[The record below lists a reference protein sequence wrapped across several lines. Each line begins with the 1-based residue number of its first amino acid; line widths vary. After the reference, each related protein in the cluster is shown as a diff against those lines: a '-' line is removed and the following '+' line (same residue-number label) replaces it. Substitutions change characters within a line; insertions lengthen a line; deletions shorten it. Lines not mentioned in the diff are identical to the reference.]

1 MPQEQ
6 TKHFSVGID
15 TGGFTGIGVYDCRA
29 NRLHSVHTTDFFGAK
44 EFLLGNFEKENLKI
58 FVEVPPE
65 FIYTRNNE
73 RGAVRD
79 KKAIHIGGNRREAI
93 LLAESF
99 RREGLDVREVPPIR
113 QTKWTA
119 DEFKRHLKSDL
130 RTNQH
135 ERDAARIAFLYAGKR
150 L

>member
-1 MPQEQ
+1 MTQEQ
-6 TKHFSVGID
+6 GKIFRVGVD
-15 TGGFTGIGVYDCRA
+15 TGGFTGIGVFDCTA
-29 NRLHSVHTTDFFGAK
+29 NRLHSVHTTDFFGAR
-44 EFLLGNFEKENLKI
+44 EFLLNNFEKDNLKI

-65 FIYTRNNE
+65 FIYARNNE

-99 RREGLDVREVPPIR
+99 RREGFDVTEVPPIR

-135 ERDAARIAFLYAGKR
+135 CRDAARIAWYYAGKR
-150 L
+150 F